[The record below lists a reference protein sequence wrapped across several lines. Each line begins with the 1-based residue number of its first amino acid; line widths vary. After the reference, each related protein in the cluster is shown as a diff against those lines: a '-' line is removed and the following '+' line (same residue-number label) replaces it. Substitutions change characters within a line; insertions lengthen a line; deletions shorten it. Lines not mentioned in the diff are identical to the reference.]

1 MKTFKLLLFFS
12 SVFAISAAFF
22 ACDGTTPPDP
32 AATAPGLTFSTP
44 DPAKPLVQAD
54 RYELIKFNFTATSN
68 ASTKKELSSIKIV
81 KTVKGVTGSVTLIDS
96 SATTWS
102 SKTSKKIEYN
112 YTIPGDATWG
122 SVITITIT
130 VEDIAQQKASKAF
143 SFTVT
148 NLSDLN
154 HYDSL
159 TVGAQNNVTIG
170 SYFSTETGS
179 VWLKAMA
186 QSNKTKVDFI
196 YFFSENDANCITA
209 PNGTEVLD
217 ITSLVQGWTATE
229 KNNTE
234 FKKVLMSDDTE
245 FDRIRSADSIS
256 KKFLGGGT
264 TNVIK
269 SVTAGGGVSTTYI
282 VFKTAHGKYGILKVD
297 EILEDPDQTKS
308 SMIIS
313 VKVQK

>member
-22 ACDGTTPPDP
+22 ACDGTTTTDP
-32 AATAPGLTFSTP
+32 AAVAPGLTFMYP
-44 DPAKPLVQAD
+44 DAAKPLVQAD

-68 ASTKKELSSIKIV
+68 ASTQKELSYIKIV

-96 SATTWS
+96 LATTWAN
-102 SKTSKKIEYN
+102 KKSKKIEFN
-112 YTIPGDATWG
+112 YMIPGDAAWG

-130 VEDIAQQKASKAF
+130 AEDIAQQKTFKAF

-154 HYDSL
+154 HYDL
-159 TVGAQNNVTIG
+159 DTLGAQNNSTFG
-170 SYFSTETGS
+170 SYYSTETGS
-179 VWLKAMA
+179 VWLKGIA

-196 YFFSENDANCITA
+196 YFFSENDAHCIAA
-209 PNGTEVLD
+209 PKSTELD
-217 ITSLVQGWTATE
+217 ITSLVQNWTATE
-229 KNNTE
+229 KNNTD
-234 FKKVLMSDDTE
+234 FKKVMMSDDTE

-264 TNVIK
+264 SNIIK
-269 SVTAGGGVSTTYI
+269 SITWGGGVSTTYI
-282 VFKTAHGKYGILKVD
+282 VFKNAKGKYGIIKVNTV
-297 EILEDPDQTKS
+297 EETSDQTKS
-308 SMIIS
+308 YMVVS